1 MPVKCDRCD
10 NEATCHEVMIKN
22 GKRLERHLCESC
34 AKAEGMG
41 PQAHVPITQLLNQY
55 ITSQMHGA
63 KAGTSG
69 EPSAAALAGTCPAC
83 GTTLN
88 QFRQTGLLGCP
99 ECYAA
104 FEGQLSP
111 LLQRA
116 HEGGT
121 HHTGKQPRRRRG
133 AETAQSA
140 PTDVPSGGP
149 RGGTSV
155 AGVEGGVPVAPVA
168 STAAE
173 VQSIKAA
180 LAEAVAAERYEDA
193 ARLRDELLKLETQAA
208 PKPARRAAKAA
219 RPKDAGP
226 GAGGVGGGVGGGGAA

>member
-1 MPVKCDRCD
+1 MKCDRCD
-10 NEATCHEVMIKN
+10 NEATCHEVMIKG

-34 AKAEGMG
+34 AKAQGLG
-41 PQAHVPITQLLNQY
+41 PQAQVPITQLLNQY
-55 ITSQMHGA
+55 ITSQMHSA
-63 KAGTSG
+63 KAGPPG
-69 EPSAAALAGTCPAC
+69 EPSGAALAGTCPAC

-121 HHTGKQPRRRRG
+121 HHTGKRPRRRRPPEAG
-133 AETAQSA
+133 AHASACAPPERPDAAAPPAETD
-140 PTDVPSGGP
+140 PTD
-149 RGGTSV
+149 
-155 AGVEGGVPVAPVA
+155 
-168 STAAE
+168 AALAR

-180 LAEAVAAERYEDA
+180 LAGAIAAERYEEA
-193 ARLRDELLKLETQAA
+193 ARLRDELLKLEKPTGGKPGRRP
-208 PKPARRAAKAA
+208 PKTPRAQ
-219 RPKDAGP
+219 D
-226 GAGGVGGGVGGGGAA
+226 GAA